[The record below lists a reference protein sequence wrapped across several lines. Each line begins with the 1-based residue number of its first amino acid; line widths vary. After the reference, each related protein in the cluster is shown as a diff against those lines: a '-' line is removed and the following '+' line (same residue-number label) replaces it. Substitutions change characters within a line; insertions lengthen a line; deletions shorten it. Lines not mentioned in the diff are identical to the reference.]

1 VTEEDKLSNL
11 DEQPAES
18 LKALFKLGTKN
29 LMDKIFAGLEPKKIH
44 NKPLTG
50 SMLLNLAFEYTE
62 ALNLGGVPQILPSL
76 ERIISAE
83 IRKITDDLLIEYHEN
98 ADELFG
104 EIRMPM
110 EEEEIRKRYR
120 GLTQNILT
128 KFDKMCKDIGE
139 VGEVLELRSEVVEKM
154 EKDFSDKIVFND
166 ENSQDLCK
174 KLINEFFNS
183 FQLPAMVNFADIK
196 ESLIKDHRNDFIKFY
211 ENYKSFARG
220 PHKYDLFSDCMPS
233 FLFDYFEKYLDSA
246 RRIQENELNEVK
258 ALLNHSRTGEEMLKS
273 KIQEQESLLFEYQ
286 KEKDTYK
293 RELEKNEREY
303 NGSLRKKTNE
313 EQYMTDKIK
322 DLELALERKKKKIQ
336 DLKKGKLEAEQ
347 TLEKLKIEMLNAK
360 KQASSTQTRMMD
372 LEKDLLTEK
381 TQKMTKNEKDFPDIA
396 GLVTNLRDQIN
407 SLKGSIPDTDK
418 IDRKSIISAELVDK
432 EREIAE
438 IKDNYGIEIKKAKD
452 DYKAQLSALKER
464 YAQEKDGLMNQ
475 LDEFMNENSKL
486 KVQIVDHTNCG
497 DIIKNKEQMIDNLK
511 EEKRRLI
518 EALNSS
524 SSKFDTNVNV
534 LEVFK
539 RDIEKKTNIVSE
551 LEMQIGQLKSD
562 NSEMKSKKYDLLYA
576 AKEAIKKAAKKNHQL
591 KQAIKNID
599 EDDANDIRN
608 ALKEAGIPMTY

>member
-1 VTEEDKLSNL
+1 
-11 DEQPAES
+11 
-18 LKALFKLGTKN
+18 
-29 LMDKIFAGLEPKKIH
+29 
-44 NKPLTG
+44 
-50 SMLLNLAFEYTE
+50 
-62 ALNLGGVPQILPSL
+62 
-76 ERIISAE
+76 
-83 IRKITDDLLIEYHEN
+83 
-98 ADELFG
+98 
-104 EIRMPM
+104 
-110 EEEEIRKRYR
+110 
-120 GLTQNILT
+120 
-128 KFDKMCKDIGE
+128 
-139 VGEVLELRSEVVEKM
+139 
-154 EKDFSDKIVFND
+154 
-166 ENSQDLCK
+166 
-174 KLINEFFNS
+174 
-183 FQLPAMVNFADIK
+183 
-196 ESLIKDHRNDFIKFY
+196 
-211 ENYKSFARG
+211 
-220 PHKYDLFSDCMPS
+220 
-233 FLFDYFEKYLDSA
+233 
-246 RRIQENELNEVK
+246 
-258 ALLNHSRTGEEMLKS
+258 
-273 KIQEQESLLFEYQ
+273 
-286 KEKDTYK
+286 
-293 RELEKNEREY
+293 
-303 NGSLRKKTNE
+303 
-313 EQYMTDKIK
+313 
-322 DLELALERKKKKIQ
+322 
-336 DLKKGKLEAEQ
+336 LEAEQ

-497 DIIKNKEQMIDNLK
+497 DILKNKEQMIDNLK